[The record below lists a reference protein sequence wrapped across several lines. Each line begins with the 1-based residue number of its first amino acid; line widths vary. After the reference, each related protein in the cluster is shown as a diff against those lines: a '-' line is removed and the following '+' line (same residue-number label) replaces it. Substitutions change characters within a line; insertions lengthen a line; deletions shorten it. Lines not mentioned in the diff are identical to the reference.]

1 MHLSLNI
8 HANTSLKKYIRK
20 VICNY
25 SCKLDYETEALK
37 LQAFFLDFVPI
48 ETVNNFDQNSRW

>member
-8 HANTSLKKYIRK
+8 HANTSLKKYIPK

-37 LQAFFLDFVPI
+37 LQAFFGFCADRDC
-48 ETVNNFDQNSRW
+48 E